1 MGESKYFWYA
11 LYTKFNSEK
20 KISKILSEMNVENYL
35 PTRTVVKHWCDRE
48 KKIDEPLFKSYL
60 FVRVSQIEFFDV
72 LSLSGVHSYVSFG
85 GKAQAIPDL
94 QIEAI
99 KEMVSKCNDD
109 LSLSY
114 EFIKRGVEV
123 EILEGSL
130 TGFCGEVCE
139 IDGEY
144 RIVVRVNALGCSIHT
159 HVTKENLKLIS

>member
-35 PTRTVVKHWCDRE
+35 PIRTVVKHWCDRE
-48 KKIDEPLFKSYL
+48 KLIDEPLFKSYL

-94 QIEAI
+94 EIEAI

-114 EFIKRGVEV
+114 EFIKSGVEV
-123 EILEGSL
+123 EILEGPL

-139 IDGEY
+139 IDGEH
-144 RIVVRVNALGCSIHT
+144 RIVVRVNTLGCSIHT